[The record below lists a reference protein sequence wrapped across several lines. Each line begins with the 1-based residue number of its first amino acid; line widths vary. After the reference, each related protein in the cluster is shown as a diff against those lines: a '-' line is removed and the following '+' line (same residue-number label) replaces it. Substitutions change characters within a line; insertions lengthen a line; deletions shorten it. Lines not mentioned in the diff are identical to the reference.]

1 VIYLKALIL
10 AVALAMPLGARA
22 SGAPISE
29 VWLIPLFIL
38 GGIAALIDEA
48 FSSDPAS
55 PPEPV
60 AEQPEPAASE
70 PERPSMPAAGESS

>member
-1 VIYLKALIL
+1 MKLKALIL
-10 AVALAMPLGARA
+10 AAALAMPLGARA
-22 SGAPISE
+22 SGAPFR

-38 GGIAALIDEA
+38 GGIATLIDKA
-48 FSSDPAS
+48 FSSEPES

-70 PERPSMPAAGESS
+70 PEQPSIPAAGESS

>member
-1 VIYLKALIL
+1 MIYLKAMVLS
-10 AVALAMPLGARA
+10 VALAMPLGARA

-29 VWLIPLFIL
+29 AWLIPLFIL
-38 GGIAALIDEA
+38 GGIAELIDKA
-48 FSSDPAS
+48 FSSDPEP

-60 AEQPEPAASE
+60 AEPPEPAASE